1 MIRST
6 RPQLRLGLLHA
17 VEPDSECS
25 ASPPRS
31 DTLASLGPKVRLAG
45 DLLHAVEPDSECSAS
60 PPRSD
65 TLASLGP
72 KVRLVSCSFA
82 VLGLLACRTPSSKI
96 PLEKL
101 SADEQG
107 DQQGETR
114 EAIEPLPVERPT
126 DLLPP
131 EVAVMAEA
139 IDPSALL
146 ALLGPLDK
154 YQELDSAR
162 AELRGQLGADIFDA
176 EQWDE
181 LGIDSHKPAGIGMLD
196 VASEA
201 FFAYLSLVD
210 EAKFEQTLLR
220 VVDMV
225 GAREEFASTEVAG
238 SRVYR
243 LNREVNV
250 VVRDRIA
257 LLLFADDPDAV
268 PRDYVVTAATIDP
281 RESLGHSEQFVW
293 ARQQLQAA
301 DDGMLFI
308 NPPELLAQIGR
319 EQSNDD
325 YGVRYAEEELAR
337 ARAAGES
344 PQVIRDREARLEE
357 ERRWQRE
364 REAERAGEREL
375 VSALFGSITG
385 FVGAADLRN
394 DGIVAHARLLIPS
407 PSLLRRMFL
416 APEHESPLLT
426 ALGEPPVFALDGRV
440 DLQVLLEAVELIA
453 RAEGQ
458 TLDTLNREIKVETGV
473 DVVLGV
479 IPTLT
484 GEGGIMLTETR
495 KPDVKK
501 LGEVQKSLGLAGHA
515 GLKDPE
521 AMRRLLDGIA
531 RDKLLA
537 GALARSKRGDGWVLS
552 VPKWREVELSIVG
565 DRLVVATDSKLAGR
579 IRNAERGSQADALA
593 LTEHPLR
600 GPLANPAAR
609 MYWRMIGFVL
619 LDSREPWKQDAESML
634 YDMNTHHSLT
644 PDEAAKV
651 PRSRD
656 FKNKLGELQ
665 KAVDDL
671 NAYNVRRA
679 QREFEQELALAEGFG
694 DLGMQV
700 EPLVDGLGLTAN
712 WRFAKGTTPLE
723 LGFMVFRIDSGTDWD
738 EYERLNT
745 RTYELVNEL
754 RAIRQADLDAAAANR
769 KPN

>member
-6 RPQLRLGLLHA
+6 RSHR
-17 VEPDSECS
+17 
-25 ASPPRS
+25 
-31 DTLASLGPKVRLAG
+31 LASVSLA
-45 DLLHAVEPDSECSAS
+45 A
-60 PPRSD
+60 
-65 TLASLGP
+65 
-72 KVRLVSCSFA
+72 
-82 VLGLLACRTPSSKI
+82 LGLLACRTPSSKI

-101 SADEQG
+101 SADEQA
-107 DQQGETR
+107 DQQGESR
-114 EAIEPLPVERPT
+114 ETIDPLPVERPA

-131 EVAVMAEA
+131 EVAVIAEA
-139 IDPSALL
+139 IDPAALF
-146 ALLGPLDK
+146 ALLGPLDNIP
-154 YQELDSAR
+154 ELDTAR
-162 AELRGQLGADIFDA
+162 VELRGQLGADMFDP

-181 LGIDSHKPAGIGMLD
+181 LGVDSHRPAGIGMLD

-220 VVDMV
+220 VVDLV

-238 SRVYR
+238 ARVYR
-243 LNREVNV
+243 LGREVNV

-257 LLLFADDPDAV
+257 LLLFTDDPDAV

-281 RESLGHSEQFVW
+281 RESLGHSERFGW
-293 ARQQLQAA
+293 ARQQLQAG
-301 DDGMLFI
+301 DDGMVFI
-308 NPPELLAQIGR
+308 NPPELLAQIAR
-319 EQSNDD
+319 EQGNDD

-344 PQVIRDREARLEE
+344 PQVIREREARVEE

-364 REAERAGEREL
+364 REAERASEREL
-375 VSALFGSITG
+375 VSTLFGSIGG

-407 PSLLRRMFL
+407 PSILRRMFL
-416 APEHESPLLT
+416 PPEHESPLLT
-426 ALGEPPVFALDGRV
+426 ALGEPPLFALDGRV
-440 DLQVLLEAVELIA
+440 DLPVLLEAVELIA
-453 RAEGQ
+453 RADGQ
-458 TLDTLNREIKVETGV
+458 TLDTLNREIKAETGV
-473 DVVLGV
+473 DALLGV

-484 GEGGIMLTETR
+484 GEGGIMLTEAR
-495 KPDVKK
+495 KPDPKK
-501 LGEVQKSLGLAGHA
+501 LGEVPKSIGVAGYA

-537 GALARSKRGDGWVLS
+537 GALVRSKRGDGWVLS

-565 DRLVVATDSKLAGR
+565 DRLVVSTDAKLAGR
-579 IRNAERGSQADALA
+579 IRNAERGAQADALA
-593 LTEHPLR
+593 LAEHPLR

-609 MYWRMIGFVL
+609 MYWRMVAFML
-619 LDSREPWKQDAESML
+619 LETPEPWKQDAETML
-634 YDMNTHHSLT
+634 YDMNSHHTLT

-656 FKNKLGELQ
+656 FKKKLGELE
-665 KAVDDL
+665 KAVDEL

-679 QREFEQELALAEGFG
+679 QKQFEQGLAVAEGFG
-694 DLGMQV
+694 DLGLQV
-700 EPLVDGLGLTAN
+700 EPLADGLGLAGQ
-712 WRFAKGTTPLE
+712 WRFAPGRRPFE
-723 LGFMVFRIDSGTDWD
+723 LGVMLYRAEANSDWD

-754 RAIRQADLDAAAANR
+754 RVIRQADLDAAASKQAP
-769 KPN
+769 K